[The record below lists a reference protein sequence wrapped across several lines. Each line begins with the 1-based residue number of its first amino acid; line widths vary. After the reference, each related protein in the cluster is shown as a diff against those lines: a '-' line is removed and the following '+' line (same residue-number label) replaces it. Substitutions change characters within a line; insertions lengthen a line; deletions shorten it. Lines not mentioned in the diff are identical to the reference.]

1 MSSVRPSYLLA
12 HQARVDGGEA
22 SVVKRGAQP
31 PHRRRRRGQARWWRR
46 TRRRQ
51 RCRRETESGHVVQTP
66 REDGADAADG
76 DHEEIMAHTHMS
88 LPNFFLFRHII
99 TYFQGKS
106 VKLMFRM
113 FSSSTL

>member
-76 DHEEIMAHTHMS
+76 DHEEIMAH
-88 LPNFFLFRHII
+88 R
-99 TYFQGKS
+99 
-106 VKLMFRM
+106 
-113 FSSSTL
+113 TLTAFYQSKNLDTDSCVMLS